1 MGDDYTVDLVL
12 PKGSLEEPTFILFK
26 EANLEVI
33 RRDRE
38 YNPIIDD
45 PRIGRVKILRPQE
58 IPKYIELGYFD
69 IGITG
74 RDWVVESGAD
84 VIEVAELPYSKKTK
98 NKVRIVIAVA
108 EDSGINDVKDIKPGS
123 RVTTEY
129 PNITKRYFDNL
140 NIPIQLFFSYGAS
153 EAKVPEIMDVVV
165 DLVETGSTLE
175 RNRLKIIGEIMTSYT
190 VLIANKNSIKDDSK
204 REEIDDIKTLLLGVV
219 EGRENV
225 YLVMNV
231 PDDKLN
237 EIMNILPAMKKPTI
251 SQLYDSGYYSV
262 QTVVSKREIN
272 VLIPKLKQSGAEDI
286 LELNINKIVR

>member
-1 MGDDYTVDLVL
+1 
-12 PKGSLEEPTFILFK
+12 LEEPTFILFK

>member
-1 MGDDYTVDLVL
+1 M
-12 PKGSLEEPTFILFK
+12 EEPTFILFK